1 MNSLLYSRRPS
12 RFVSLLRYQANR
24 LLFMHDAPEL
34 LQKLTF
40 GISHSPCLWPAL
52 SRHPLGSGIIKK
64 VFIK

>member
-1 MNSLLYSRRPS
+1 
-12 RFVSLLRYQANR
+12 
-24 LLFMHDAPEL
+24 MHDAPEL